1 MICRISLPPPHL
13 HLDNGTQNMISSL
26 TLKQSIVIVDFTI
39 LR

>member
-1 MICRISLPPPHL
+1 MY
-13 HLDNGTQNMISSL
+13 LDNKIKYMISSL